1 MHTHTH
7 TPAAMLLGEPPRQP
21 PTACSRP
28 SKGKSSCQCRTQA
41 GWSSGCVDPRWS
53 AHKPAAPARSTRHER
68 APMQPGRRLLRA
80 RRPLSGPSPAL
91 PPSSQTS
98 LLEVK
103 HATGSAGSS
112 CPSCQVA
119 CEVMTFAFPR
129 LSGQCRRRPLIF
141 CFFPFAAFLKLLE
154 DCSTGLQHVKCG
166 NARLQGQNS
175 KIRLHRGA
183 ANTFSL
189 PKQVRLATPVKW
201 SQICLSGAAAAFWVR
216 KR

>member
-1 MHTHTH
+1 MFGVHF
-7 TPAAMLLGEPPRQP
+7 PAKSDSQPLPLL
-21 PTACSRP
+21 P
-28 SKGKSSCQCRTQA
+28 S
-41 GWSSGCVDPRWS
+41 
-53 AHKPAAPARSTRHER
+53 
-68 APMQPGRRLLRA
+68 
-80 RRPLSGPSPAL
+80 
-91 PPSSQTS
+91 
-98 LLEVK
+98 
-103 HATGSAGSS
+103 
-112 CPSCQVA
+112 
-119 CEVMTFAFPR
+119 
-129 LSGQCRRRPLIF
+129 
-141 CFFPFAAFLKLLE
+141 FAAFLKLLE